1 MVKNITLVVY
11 KHDVP
16 AVNPELLSVLDFP
29 LDLFIEYVV
38 TTLSAVDPND
48 VLGTIDPFIFE
59 LLEDVERIQ
68 DRDINF
74 MYRIEELLI
83 SNYTTV
89 YAYFNQII
97 GYHLD
102 QVSNDNSYISSILID
117 AKKMPSSYIITF
129 ELHEC

>member
-16 AVNPELLSVLDFP
+16 AVNPELLSILDFP

-38 TTLSAVDPND
+38 STLSSVDPND
-48 VLGTIDPFIFE
+48 VFGTVDPFIFE

-68 DRDINF
+68 DRDVEF
-74 MYRIEELLI
+74 MYHTEELLI
-83 SNYTTV
+83 SNYITV
-89 YAYFNQII
+89 YGYFNQVI

-102 QVSNDNSYISSILID
+102 HHSGDNFYASSISID